1 LAGVPGVISATDYAM
16 KNEDFRA
23 KLAAQGIEVS
33 GSTPQALR
41 AELVEEIA
49 KWSRVIAEAGIKPD

>member
-1 LAGVPGVISATDYAM
+1 VLIRFAAAALLA
-16 KNEDFRA
+16 
-23 KLAAQGIEVS
+23 LAALPAPAQHYRKVS

-41 AELVEEIA
+41 AELLDEIA